1 MSKLYKMSLEE
12 LWQIFPIFLVEH
24 NIEWKN
30 WYEEEK
36 KNMKKDIKIAG
47 FTTCYF
53 KFVHL

>member
-53 KFVHL
+53 KF